1 MLIWTVVLIA
11 YSNSFY
17 AGMVFDNAS
26 VILQDPRIRDARSD
40 NVGQIF
46 RGEYWYNSSGSGLYR
61 PLTTLSYLLNF
72 AVLGDRFNP
81 MGYHWINLCIHCLNT
96 SIVYALG
103 MLLLGRPRMVFAI
116 TLIWGIHPL
125 LTESVTNIVGRAD
138 LLAALGVF
146 GGLLCYIKAA
156 RERGRRACLW
166 LVLTALAQAVGVF
179 AKESALI
186 LPAVVL
192 LYDMTSSGSVAWRT
206 RPLHYTAFALP
217 IAGYF
222 YLRSG
227 IQSHLT
233 VDFADN
239 PLVAADF
246 WTAKLTALK
255 VIGKI
260 SGLVIWPQHLSADY
274 SYNAVPM
281 FGRSSTPWENAMAI
295 VALGAC
301 VGAIGLAV
309 RCRRSYWVFS
319 FFLGFCLLALVPTS
333 NLFVLIGSIM
343 GERFAY
349 VPSMPLIGCIVIAF
363 DGARSVWARRLYGGS
378 AYVLGVAGCATCLA
392 FAARTY
398 SRNLDW
404 RDDYS
409 LWTSATAVCPEN
421 AKAHNNLGNAL
432 LRVPGQ
438 RVDANDGFEG
448 GELVLPDYQGEYN
461 DLGAAPRTQANLAGA
476 IREYETALRINPNF
490 VEAHFNLGNALIR
503 QPDRSAEG
511 IDELQAALRLRPNYP
526 EAHNALGNALARLPG
541 RTSDAVVEFQI
552 AIGERPA
559 YVAAHGNLGNALLHL
574 PGRLDDAIREDRIV
588 IALAPE
594 LAEAHYNLAN
604 ALLISGRA
612 PEAVSEYEAALKIR
626 PEFAEAHY
634 NLASALSRI
643 PGRQGDSIAEYH
655 TAIRLRPD
663 LRFQG
668 HRSRER

>member
-1 MLIWTVVLIA
+1 MILIWAVVLIA

-17 AGMVFDNAS
+17 AGMVFDNAD
-26 VILQDPRIRDARSD
+26 VIVQDPRIRDATSD
-40 NVGQIF
+40 NVSQIV
-46 RGEYWYNSSGSGLYR
+46 RGEYWHNSSGSGLYR

-72 AVLGDRFNP
+72 AVLGNRFNP
-81 MGYHWINLCIHCLNT
+81 MGYHWINLCIHCVNI

-103 MLLLGRPRMVFAI
+103 MLLLGRPRMAFLI
-116 TLIWGIHPL
+116 SLIWGIHPL

-156 RERGRRACLW
+156 QARGHRAFFW
-166 LVLTALAQAVGVF
+166 LVLTALAQAIGVF
-179 AKESALI
+179 AKENAFI

-192 LYDMTSSGSVAWRT
+192 LYDVTSSGSVTWRT
-206 RPLHYTAFALP
+206 RLLRYATFVPP

-222 YLRSG
+222 YLRGG
-227 IQSHLT
+227 IQSHFT

-246 WTAKLTALK
+246 WTAKLTAFK
-255 VIGKI
+255 VIGKMI
-260 SGLVIWPQHLSADY
+260 GLVIWPRHLSADY
-274 SYNAVPM
+274 SYNAIPM

-295 VALGAC
+295 LSLGAC

-309 RCRRSYWVFS
+309 RCHRSCRVLS
-319 FFLGFCLLALVPTS
+319 FFFGFCLLALVPTS
-333 NLFVLIGSIM
+333 NLFVLIGSMM

-349 VPSMPLIGCIVIAF
+349 VPSVPLIGCIVMAF
-363 DGARSVWARRLYGGS
+363 DGVGSMYVRRQSGSS
-378 AYVLGVAGCATCLA
+378 AYVLGIAGCAVCLA
-392 FAARTY
+392 LVVRTY
-398 SRNLDW
+398 SRNRDW

-409 LWTSATAVCPEN
+409 LWTSAVAVCPEN
-421 AKAHNNLGNAL
+421 ARAHNNLGNAI

-438 RVDANDGFEG
+438 PEDANNGSPG
-448 GELVLPDYQGEYN
+448 AELVLPD
-461 DLGAAPRTQANLAGA
+461 DLGAAPHTQPNVAGA

-503 QPDRSAEG
+503 QPDRLPEAINEF
-511 IDELQAALRLRPNYP
+511 QAVLRLRPNYP
-526 EAHNALGNALARLPG
+526 EVHNALGNALARLPG
-541 RTSDAVVEFQI
+541 RTSDAIDEFQI

-559 YVAAHGNLGNALLHL
+559 YVAAHGNLGNAFLHL

-588 IALAPE
+588 IALRPE

-604 ALLISGRA
+604 ALLISGRVL
-612 PEAVSEYEAALKIR
+612 EAVSAYQAALKIK
-626 PEFAEAHY
+626 PELAEAHY

-643 PGRQGDSIAEYH
+643 PGRQADSIAEYN
-655 TAIRLRPD
+655 TAIRLRPG
-663 LRFQG
+663 LRLQG
-668 HRSRER
+668 R